1 MGRPN
6 AQHPPSCCIVC
17 QLQTAFTTALWED
30 LTPNTHPFVVLFV
43 NSRQP
48 LLLHCGKTQHPP
60 SCCIVCQQQT
70 TFTTALW
77 EDLMPNTH
85 PLVDLGPPVQAEWRL
100 VFGDDV
106 QQQCGDHLQHTLT
119 FTSLLPASK
128 FIARL
133 RGIQWK
139 IFNSSVESFLK
150 AVSMLS
156 LTLFPQVVSQAPQ
169 HFGYC
174 TFS

>member
-6 AQHPPSCCIVC
+6 AQHPPFCCIVC
-17 QLQTAFTTALWED
+17 QLQTTFTTALRED
-30 LTPNTHPFVVLFV
+30 PTPTLLLYCLSTADNLYYCIVGRPNTHPLVVFFV
-43 NSRQP
+43 NCRQP
-48 LLLHCGKTQHPP
+48 LRLHCGKTQHPP

-133 RGIQWK
+133 RGIQ
-139 IFNSSVESFLK
+139 
-150 AVSMLS
+150 
-156 LTLFPQVVSQAPQ
+156 
-169 HFGYC
+169 
-174 TFS
+174 